1 MIQQITAS
9 LHIKAHL
16 DCQCQASPCQL
27 MLKANQIKLFMR
39 INLVPVDHMKPWKII
54 RVHLRLSLVN
64 GRVMLL
70 HLVMYQKLNVKVK
83 DKDSQRLRGLSRQG
97 VIIVLNM
104 VHNDISREE
113 LNQPIVVINPVMAE
127 LSEVIIHTANT
138 VSNGVNHHSKSL
150 V

>member
-1 MIQQITAS
+1 
-9 LHIKAHL
+9 
-16 DCQCQASPCQL
+16 
-27 MLKANQIKLFMR
+27 
-39 INLVPVDHMKPWKII
+39 
-54 RVHLRLSLVN
+54 
-64 GRVMLL
+64 MLL